1 MNFVKN
7 KTTSCTNLN
16 KCCNRTATWNTLISN
31 FCELSTLPIPPLYN
45 NIICSCLI
53 SKLQEDQ
60 AFLLQQ
66 ILDHF
71 FSEDAIMMLPLS
83 NSKVQEEL
91 CNNNTNPS
99 EIKLEL
105 LKKAKTDSSIWS
117 EGLDPNYKTFV
128 ASLPTS
134 NLLTACLLSIL
145 WVNLLFPFPPFFEI
159 YTPLFLSQ
167 ASKWELVGRTGLFQ
181 RILHSPAG
189 RWRWLI
195 NTPQIWTLNNNN
207 PMSSLIWHQFFQ
219 SWN

>member
-1 MNFVKN
+1 M
-7 KTTSCTNLN
+7 
-16 KCCNRTATWNTLISN
+16 
-31 FCELSTLPIPPLYN
+31 
-45 NIICSCLI
+45 
-53 SKLQEDQ
+53 QEDQ
-60 AFLLQQ
+60 AFLMQQ

-128 ASLPTS
+128 ATLPTS

-145 WVNLLFPFPPFFEI
+145 
-159 YTPLFLSQ
+159 
-167 ASKWELVGRTGLFQ
+167 
-181 RILHSPAG
+181 
-189 RWRWLI
+189 
-195 NTPQIWTLNNNN
+195 
-207 PMSSLIWHQFFQ
+207 
-219 SWN
+219 

>member
-1 MNFVKN
+1 M
-7 KTTSCTNLN
+7 
-16 KCCNRTATWNTLISN
+16 
-31 FCELSTLPIPPLYN
+31 
-45 NIICSCLI
+45 
-53 SKLQEDQ
+53 
-60 AFLLQQ
+60 QQ

-145 WVNLLFPFPPFFEI
+145 WVILLFPFPPFFEI

-181 RILHSPAG
+181 RILHLPAG
-189 RWRWLI
+189 RWWLI
-195 NTPQIWTLNNNN
+195 TQIWTLNNNN
-207 PMSSLIWHQFFQ
+207 PIWAHWFDIVFSNHGIKYSQKTHYWWFC
-219 SWN
+219 

>member
-60 AFLLQQ
+60 AFLMQQ

-145 WVNLLFPFPPFFEI
+145 WVILWIFPRSRQFLK
-159 YTPLFLSQ
+159 YTLFLSQ
-167 ASKWELVGRTGLFQ
+167 ASSGSWSVARRSYWPLPK
-181 RILHSPAG
+181 
-189 RWRWLI
+189 
-195 NTPQIWTLNNNN
+195 N
-207 PMSSLIWHQFFQ
+207 SSLTSRPLEVTDKHTANMNIEQ
-219 SWN
+219 